1 MNLRRKLLAASFVLA
16 ALPAVGQTQRMSL
29 DPANIDTSMQPC
41 DDFFAYS
48 TGGWMKANPIPASE
62 PRWGNF
68 NKLADDNLATMRGI
82 LEKLAA
88 GNGVNGD
95 ADFQKIGAYF
105 KSCMDEAAV
114 EAAGLKPIEAD
125 WKRIASL
132 KDRKAIIG
140 EIANLHAIGVPVFF
154 GFGQEPDPKDSK
166 RTIAQI
172 RQAGLSLPNRDYYF
186 KDDAKSKS
194 LRDAFRAH
202 VVAMSKLAGQSPA
215 DAAKTADAVMRI
227 ETELAKGSKTPVEL
241 RDPESNYH
249 LVKQADLKAYAP
261 SVDWGG
267 YYKQASVAAGEL
279 DLSQPDFLKAV
290 ERVVTRS
297 ATGDLKA
304 YLGWHVLRSHAN
316 ALPNAFVDEAFAFR
330 KQLTGAKELQPR
342 WKRCVNATTGAMPDA
357 VGKAFVAKAVDPD
370 TKARALKMVQNLRA
384 TLAEDIKGLDWMGDA
399 TKSQAQVKLDKM
411 AEQIVNP
418 NVWIDYSALQPN
430 EPFYASNLR
439 TVRAWTVKHELEKI
453 GKPTSKDEWQM
464 SPMITNAYYE
474 PLLNIIV
481 FPAGII
487 MPPFFDAKADDAV
500 NYGGIGAVIGHEM
513 THGFDDQGRQYDA
526 QGLLKD
532 WWTADDAKRFNA
544 KAQCIVDQFS
554 GYTVVDDV
562 KENGKLVQGESVA
575 DLGGLAVAYRAFR
588 KTEQA
593 QKGEKID
600 GLSPDQRFFLSYGQI
615 WAENARPEFARLQA
629 LTDPHPAAKFRVN
642 GTVSNLSEFA
652 KTFQCQP
659 GAAMVRANAC
669 KIW

>member
-1 MNLRRKLLAASFVLA
+1 
-16 ALPAVGQTQRMSL
+16 MSL
-29 DPANIDTSMQPC
+29 DPANIDPSAQPC

-82 LEKLAA
+82 LDKLAA
-88 GNGVNGD
+88 GDGVNGD

-125 WKRIASL
+125 LKRIASL
-132 KDRKAIIG
+132 KDRKAIVA
-140 EIANLHAIGVPVFF
+140 EIANLHAVGVPVFF
-154 GFGQEPDPKDSK
+154 AFGQEPDPKDSK

-172 RQAGLSLPNRDYYF
+172 QQGGLSLPNRDYYF

-194 LRDAFRAH
+194 LRDAFRAY
-202 VVAMSKLAGQSPA
+202 VVTMSKLAGQD
-215 DAAKTADAVMRI
+215 DATAGKTADAVLRI
-227 ETELAKGSKTPVEL
+227 ETDLAKGSKSPVDL
-241 RDPESNYH
+241 RDPEANYH
-249 LVKQADLKAYAP
+249 LVKQAQLKTYAP
-261 SVDWGG
+261 SVDWGS
-267 YYKQASVAAGEL
+267 YYKQANVATGDI

-290 ERVVTRS
+290 ERVVTKS
-297 ATGDLKA
+297 APDDLKA
-304 YLGWHVLRSHAN
+304 YLGWQVLRSNAN
-316 ALPNAFVDEAFAFR
+316 ALPKAFVDEAFAFR

-342 WKRCVNATTGAMPDA
+342 WKRCTIATTGAMPDA
-357 VGKAFVAKAVDPD
+357 VGKAFVTKAVDPE

-384 TLAEDIKGLDWMGDA
+384 TLAEDIKTLDWMGAA
-399 TKSQAQVKLDKM
+399 TKQQAAVKLDKM

-418 NVWIDYSALQPN
+418 NVWIDYSALQPT

-439 TVRAWTVKHELEKI
+439 GARAWEVKHELAKI

-474 PLLNIIV
+474 PLINVIV
-481 FPAGII
+481 FPAGIL

-513 THGFDDQGRQYDA
+513 THGFDDQGRQYDSD
-526 QGLLKD
+526 GLLRD
-532 WWTADDAKRFNA
+532 WWTKEDGKRFNA

-562 KENGKLVQGESVA
+562 KENGKLVQGESIA
-575 DLGGLAVAYRAFR
+575 DLGGLAVAYRAFQ

-593 QKGEKID
+593 KKGEKID
-600 GLSPDQRFFLSYGQI
+600 NLTPEQRFFLSYGQI
-615 WAENARPEFARLQA
+615 WAENSRPEFARLQA

-642 GTVSNLSEFA
+642 GTVSNLAEFA
-652 KTFQCQP
+652 KAFQCKP
-659 GAAMVRANAC
+659 GSAMVRATAC